1 LAGVGRIISID
12 SLDDQRVSDYGNL
25 KDRELARRGDRF
37 IAEGELVVRRL
48 VASRYPCLSILCS
61 QRIVEEIAPLVSDE
75 VPVYV
80 APDQEINRIVGFKFH
95 HGCLA
100 VGKRISS
107 GSMDDLLT
115 IERSDGCR
123 VVLACEDINS
133 AENLGSMLRT
143 AAGLG
148 VAGVVLGP
156 QCVDPFWRLCVRVS
170 MGNVFSMPIV
180 RSDDLPRDLGRFTSA
195 GFATLATVCHPPARA
210 IWEISSERPE
220 RVVLVMGG
228 EAQGLTEAAVRAC
241 RDRVTI
247 PMKLGTDSLNVALAA
262 AIGLYEL
269 TRGSG
274 LST

>member
-1 LAGVGRIISID
+1 MGKIIPID
-12 SLDDQRVSDYGNL
+12 SLDDERVSDYANL

-48 VASRYPCLSILCS
+48 VVSRYPCLSVLCS
-61 QRIVEEIAPLVSDE
+61 LRIVEEIAPLLPEE

-80 APDQEINRIVGFKFH
+80 APDQEINRIVGFRFH

-100 VGKRISS
+100 VGRRIAS
-107 GSMDDLLT
+107 GSMEDLLS
-115 IERSDGCR
+115 IGGHGCQ

-143 AAGLG
+143 AAGMG

-180 RSDDLPRDLGRFTSA
+180 RSDDLPRDLRRFTEA

-210 IWEISSERPE
+210 IWEISAEGPD

-228 EAQGLTEAAVRAC
+228 EAQGLTEAAIAAC

-269 TRGSG
+269 SRDPTAS
-274 LST
+274 S